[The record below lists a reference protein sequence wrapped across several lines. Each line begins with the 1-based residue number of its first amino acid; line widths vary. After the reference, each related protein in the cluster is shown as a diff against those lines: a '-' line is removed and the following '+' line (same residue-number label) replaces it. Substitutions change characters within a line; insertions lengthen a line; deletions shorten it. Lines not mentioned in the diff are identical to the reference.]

1 MRSVLTLLTAVMLG
15 ACSTQIPT
23 SSTSEMA
30 RTSAYNMI
38 MLDQVSGAT
47 LTLPDQ
53 PWLEDTVI
61 NVIQQV
67 SAKWKNPTPQSGQDR
82 ATFIARIAIN
92 ADRVKIT
99 VLDDLGRRALDID
112 WTENALDITTAD
124 WVSGMVDG
132 RRLLAD
138 MVMTYWPV
146 DVVRSALGTDL
157 SISETGNKRMIKTQ
171 NDGDIFMQI
180 NRPDG
185 DPWQGQAT
193 LRNLA
198 LGYDLAIN
206 SRRMT
211 P

>member
-1 MRSVLTLLTAVMLG
+1 
-15 ACSTQIPT
+15 
-23 SSTSEMA
+23 
-30 RTSAYNMI
+30 
-38 MLDQVSGAT
+38 
-47 LTLPDQ
+47 
-53 PWLEDTVI
+53 
-61 NVIQQV
+61 
-67 SAKWKNPTPQSGQDR
+67 
-82 ATFIARIAIN
+82 
-92 ADRVKIT
+92 
-99 VLDDLGRRALDID
+99 
-112 WTENALDITTAD
+112 
-124 WVSGMVDG
+124 MVDG

-138 MVMTYWPV
+138 MIMTYWPV